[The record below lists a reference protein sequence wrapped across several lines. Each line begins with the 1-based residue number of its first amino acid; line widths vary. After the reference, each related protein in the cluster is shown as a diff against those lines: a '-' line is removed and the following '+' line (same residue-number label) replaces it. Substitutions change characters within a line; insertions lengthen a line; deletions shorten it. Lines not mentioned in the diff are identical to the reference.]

1 MSSNPYKNK
10 FSLRMSLDEKD
21 KSILKIL
28 IENARVSIAEIV
40 HKTGLLRD
48 TVAYRLK
55 RMEESSLIMHYHTLV
70 DPTLLGYNYFSIV
83 LIKLEPL
90 PETELKEFQEKLIKI
105 GNITHINRTL
115 GSVDLVLYVVA
126 KDAVEYGEV
135 INKIKSNPKKI
146 ISNIETLNIISEL
159 KVDNFSGLVET
170 KIENKTSD
178 N

>member
-1 MSSNPYKNK
+1 MSNNPYKKNQK
-10 FSLRMSLDEKD
+10 SKINLDEKD
-21 KSILKIL
+21 KSILIHL
-28 IENARVSIAEIV
+28 VENARITIAEIV

-55 RMEESSLIMHYHTLV
+55 RMEESSLIMHYHTLI
-70 DPTLLGYNYFSIV
+70 DPTILGYNYFSII

-90 PETELKEFQEKLIKI
+90 PESELKEFQEKLVKM

-126 KDAVEYGEV
+126 KDAIEYGE
-135 INKIKSNPKKI
+135 IIDKIKNNSKKI
-146 ISNIETLNIISEL
+146 ISDIETLNIINEL
-159 KVDNFSGLVET
+159 KVDNFSGLL
-170 KIENKTSD
+170 ENKQENQTSG